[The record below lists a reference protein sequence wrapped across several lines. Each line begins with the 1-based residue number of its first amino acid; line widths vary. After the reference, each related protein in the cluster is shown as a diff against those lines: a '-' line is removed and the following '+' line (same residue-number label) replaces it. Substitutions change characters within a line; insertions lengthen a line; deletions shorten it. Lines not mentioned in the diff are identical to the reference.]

1 MRSTIAMLAAVAGIG
16 AFAVQAQAAA
26 KGGKGGHSTLVP
38 ADEVKF
44 SDVPGMAGVQ
54 IAPVQGDPNKGASH
68 FFLKFTGGFAA
79 PLHHHSAD
87 HFATVVAGTLVLTVD
102 GKEVRLPPG
111 SYFTFTGKMQHAT
124 SCEAGAD
131 CILFMDVSQK
141 WDIVPEKVAAAK

>member
-1 MRSTIAMLAAVAGIG
+1 MRSTIAMLAAVAGI
-16 AFAVQAQAAA
+16 ATFAAQAQAAPKA
-26 KGGKGGHSTLVP
+26 GKGASVLVP
-38 ADEVKF
+38 AEDVKF

-102 GKEVRLPPG
+102 GKEVKLPPG
-111 SYFTFTGKMQHAT
+111 SYFTFTGKKQHIT

-131 CILFMDVSQK
+131 CILFMDVRQK
-141 WDIVPEKVAAAK
+141 WDVVPEKVAAAK